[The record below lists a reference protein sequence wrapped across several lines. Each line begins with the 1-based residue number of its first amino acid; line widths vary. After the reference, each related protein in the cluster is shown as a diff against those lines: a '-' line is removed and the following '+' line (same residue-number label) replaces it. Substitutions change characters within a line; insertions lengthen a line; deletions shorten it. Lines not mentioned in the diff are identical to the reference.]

1 MMRASL
7 LLSLM
12 ALSNGCART
21 VADQIVLP
29 PSQSPRDPA
38 PLADRLGA
46 GDLFEVRVL
55 LEADLSGLFR
65 VGPEGRVDFP
75 FCGPVEVA
83 GRTAPEVA
91 ELLRRCLSDGWV
103 RDPQVVVTARE
114 SQSKKVVVYGHV
126 QKPGAFVFE
135 DDMTVVQAIAAAGGF
150 TPFAAQ
156 DRTIVIRASP
166 QEDKRFEVPVQAI
179 GLGRAPSFYLRPG
192 DVVFVPESWK

>member
-1 MMRASL
+1 VVDQL
-7 LLSLM
+7 L
-12 ALSNGCART
+12 ATAT
-21 VADQIVLP
+21 T
-29 PSQSPRDPA
+29 SPRDPA

-55 LEADLSGLFR
+55 QEPELSGIFR

-75 FCGPVEVA
+75 FCGPVEVG
-83 GRTAPEVA
+83 GRTAPEIAAV
-91 ELLRRCLSDGWV
+91 LRGCLSDGYV

-135 DDMTVVQAIAAAGGF
+135 DDMTVVQAVVAAGGF
-150 TPFAAQ
+150 SPFAAQ
-156 DRTIVIRASP
+156 NRTVVIRSSAAGE
-166 QEDKRFEVPVQAI
+166 QRFEVPVQDI
-179 GLGRAPSFYLRPG
+179 GLGRAPAFYLRPG